1 MNVKDILIICSGL
14 AFAVCMGIL
23 TCLNPPPENP
33 VKTSFSEI
41 DVYKDTPSMDSHSET
56 SLFQITK

>member
-1 MNVKDILIICSGL
+1 MNVKDILIISTGFTL
-14 AFAVCMGIL
+14 AISMGIL
-23 TCLNPPPENP
+23 SEVTTKNPIE
-33 VKTSFSEI
+33 TSFSEI